1 MAGNTF
7 GTQLRL
13 TTWGESHG
21 PAVGGVLDGFPAG
34 IPLDLSAVDAE
45 LDRRKPRGAAGTPR
59 RESDAVEWLSGLH
72 PEPDAQGRRLS
83 LGTPIAFLVRN
94 SNTQSGDY
102 TALADVFRP
111 GHADATY
118 QAKYGIRD
126 VRGGGRSSARETV
139 ARVVAGALAK
149 QLLGPEVS
157 VRAAVER
164 AAGISASDPTT
175 WDWSLRE
182 QSVVGCPDLVA
193 SAAIEAEVAR
203 RRDEGDS
210 AGGVIYLEALGVP
223 AGWGEPVFDKL
234 HAVLGHA
241 LLSINAVKGVEFGD
255 GFDGADLRGSQHND
269 APDADGVV
277 RQNREGGI
285 TGGIS
290 NGRPITARIA
300 FKPVSSI
307 ALNQNALN
315 ADGEM
320 QKLSISGRHDA
331 LVVPR
336 ALPIVEAMT
345 ALALADAMLNH
356 KIQNQK
362 SL

>member
-34 IPLDLSAVDAE
+34 VLLDLAAVDAE

-59 RESDAVEWLSGLH
+59 READSVEWLSGLH
-72 PEPDAQGRRLS
+72 PDPDAQGRRLS

-94 SNTQSGDY
+94 QNTQSADY
-102 TALADVFRP
+102 AALADVFRP

-118 QAKYGIRD
+118 QTKYGIRD

-149 QLLGPEVS
+149 QLLGPSVT

-164 AAGISASDPTT
+164 AAGISSDPTT

-182 QSVVGCPDLVA
+182 QSGVGCPDPVA

-203 RRDEGDS
+203 RRLEGDS
-210 AGGVIYLEALGVP
+210 AGGVVYLEVLGVP
-223 AGWGEPVFDKL
+223 LGWGEPVFDKL

-255 GFDGADLRGSQHND
+255 GFAGADLSGSQHND
-269 APDADGVV
+269 APDADGIV

-307 ALNQNALN
+307 ALAQNALDS
-315 ADGEM
+315 DG
-320 QKLSISGRHDA
+320 QVHQLSIQGRHDA

-336 ALPIVEAMT
+336 ALPIVEAMA
-345 ALALADAMLNH
+345 ALVLADLKLLQ
-356 KIQNQK
+356 KIHNR
-362 SL
+362 

>member
-34 IPLDLSAVDAE
+34 IALDLSAVDAE

-59 RESDAVEWLSGLH
+59 READSVEWLSGMH

-102 TALADVFRP
+102 AALADVFRP

-118 QAKYGIRD
+118 QTKYGIRD

-149 QLLGPEVS
+149 QLLGPEVT
-157 VRAAVER
+157 VRAAVAR
-164 AAGISASDPTT
+164 AAGISASDPNA
-175 WDWSLRE
+175 WNWSLRE

-193 SAAIEAEVAR
+193 SAAIEEEVAR
-203 RRDEGDS
+203 RRGEGDS
-210 AGGVIYLEALGVP
+210 AGGVIYLEVLGIP

-255 GFDGADLRGSQHND
+255 GFAGADLSGSQHND

-290 NGRPITARIA
+290 NGQPITARIA

-307 ALNQNALN
+307 SLAQNALS
-315 ADGEM
+315 ADGEVH
-320 QKLSISGRHDA
+320 QLSIQGRHDA

-336 ALPIVEAMT
+336 ALPIVEAMA
-345 ALALADAMLNH
+345 ALTLADAMLAQR
-356 KIQNQK
+356 IQSHQ
-362 SL
+362 L

>member
-59 RESDAVEWLSGLH
+59 RESAAVEWLSGLH

-149 QLLGPEVS
+149 QLLGPEVT

-193 SAAIEAEVAR
+193 SAAIEAEVVR

>member
-21 PAVGGVLDGFPAG
+21 PAVGGVLDCFPAG
-34 IPLDLSAVDAE
+34 VLLDLASVDAE

-59 RESDAVEWLSGLH
+59 READAVEWLSGLH
-72 PEPDAQGRRLS
+72 PEPVAEGRRLT

-94 SNTQSGDY
+94 QNTQSADY
-102 TALADVFRP
+102 AALADVFRP

-118 QAKYGIRD
+118 QTKYGIRD

-149 QLLGPEVS
+149 QLLGPSVT

-164 AAGISASDPTT
+164 AAGISSDPTT

-182 QSVVGCPDLVA
+182 QSGVGCPDPVA

-203 RRDEGDS
+203 RRLEGDS
-210 AGGVIYLEALGVP
+210 AGGVVYLEVLGVP
-223 AGWGEPVFDKL
+223 LGWGEPVFDKL

-255 GFDGADLRGSQHND
+255 GFAGADLSGSQHND
-269 APDADGVV
+269 APDADGIV

-307 ALNQNALN
+307 ALAQNALDS
-315 ADGEM
+315 DG
-320 QKLSISGRHDA
+320 QVHQLSIQGRHDA

-336 ALPIVEAMT
+336 ALPIVEAMA
-345 ALALADAMLNH
+345 ALVLADLKLLQ
-356 KIQNQK
+356 KIHNR
-362 SL
+362 

>member
-7 GTQLRL
+7 GMQLRL

-21 PAVGGVLDGFPAG
+21 PAVGGVLDGFPSG
-34 IPLDLSAVDAE
+34 ISLDLRAVDAD

-59 RESDAVEWLSGLH
+59 RESDSVEWLSGLH
-72 PEPDAQGRRLS
+72 PDPDEQGRRLS

-102 TALADVFRP
+102 AALTDVFRP

-118 QAKYGIRD
+118 QTKYGIRD

-149 QLLGPEVS
+149 QLLGSDVT

-164 AAGISASDPTT
+164 AAGISASDPAT
-175 WDWSLRE
+175 WDWSLRD
-182 QSVVGCPDLVA
+182 QSVVGCPDLAA

-203 RRDEGDS
+203 RRGEGDS
-210 AGGVIYLEALGVP
+210 AGGVVYLEVLGVP

-234 HAVLGHA
+234 HAVLGHV

-255 GFDGADLRGSQHND
+255 GFVGADLRGSLHND
-269 APDADGVV
+269 APDSDGIV

-307 ALNQNALN
+307 ALRQNALS
-315 ADGEM
+315 ADGEVH
-320 QKLSISGRHDA
+320 QLNVQGRHDA

-336 ALPIVEAMT
+336 ALPIVEAMA
-345 ALALADAMLNH
+345 ALTLADAMLVQR
-356 KIQNQK
+356 IQ
-362 SL
+362 SH

>member
-34 IPLDLSAVDAE
+34 IALDLHAVAAE

-59 RESDAVEWLSGLH
+59 READAVEWLSGLH
-72 PEPDAQGRRLS
+72 PEADAHGRRVS
-83 LGTPIAFLVRN
+83 LGTPVAFLVRN
-94 SNTQSGDY
+94 QNTQSGDY
-102 TALADVFRP
+102 AGLAEVFRP

-149 QLLGPEVS
+149 QLLGPTIT

-164 AAGISASDPTT
+164 AAGISASDPST
-175 WDWSLRE
+175 WDWTLRD
-182 QSVVGCPDLVA
+182 QSAVGCPDLTA
-193 SAAIEAEVAR
+193 SAAIEEEVAR
-203 RRDEGDS
+203 RRGEGDS
-210 AGGVIYLEALGVP
+210 AGGVIYLEVLGVP

-255 GFDGADLRGSQHND
+255 GFAGADLRGSQHND

-290 NGRPITARIA
+290 NGRPLTARIA

-307 ALNQNALN
+307 ALAQNALN
-315 ADGEM
+315 AQGEL
-320 QKLSISGRHDA
+320 QTLSILGRHDA

-336 ALPIVEAMT
+336 AVPIVESMV
-345 ALALADAMLNH
+345 ALALADAMLLQRIH
-356 KIQNQK
+356 
-362 SL
+362 S

>member
-34 IPLDLSAVDAE
+34 ITLDLHAVAAE

-59 RESDAVEWLSGLH
+59 READAVEWLSGLH
-72 PEPDAQGRRLS
+72 PEADAHGRRVS
-83 LGTPIAFLVRN
+83 LGTPVAFLVRN
-94 SNTQSGDY
+94 QNTQSGDY
-102 TALADVFRP
+102 AGLAEVFRP

-139 ARVVAGALAK
+139 ARVVAGALSK
-149 QLLGPEVS
+149 QLLGPAIT
-157 VRAAVER
+157 VRAAVEC
-164 AAGISASDPTT
+164 AAGISASDPST
-175 WDWSLRE
+175 WDWTLRD
-182 QSVVGCPDLVA
+182 QSAVGCPDLTA
-193 SAAIEAEVAR
+193 SAAIEEEVAR
-203 RRDEGDS
+203 RRGEGDS
-210 AGGVIYLEALGVP
+210 AGGVIYLEVLGVP

-255 GFDGADLRGSQHND
+255 GFEGADLRGSQHND

-290 NGRPITARIA
+290 NGRPLTARIA

-307 ALNQNALN
+307 ALAQNALN
-315 ADGEM
+315 AQGER
-320 QKLSISGRHDA
+320 QTLSISGRHDA

-336 ALPIVEAMT
+336 AVPIVESMV
-345 ALALADAMLNH
+345 ALALADAMLLQRIH
-356 KIQNQK
+356 
-362 SL
+362 S

>member
-102 TALADVFRP
+102 AALADVFRP

-255 GFDGADLRGSQHND
+255 GFAGADLRGSQHND

>member
-1 MAGNTF
+1 MSGNTIGSLF
-7 GTQLRL
+7 AV
-13 TTWGESHG
+13 TTAGESHG
-21 PAVGGVLDGFPAG
+21 PGLVAIVDGTPPGVLLSEA
-34 IPLDLSAVDAE
+34 DLQGD
-45 LDRRKPRGAAGTPR
+45 LDRRKPGQSQFTTQR
-59 RESDAVEWLSGLH
+59 REEDTVEIISGVF
-72 PEPDAQGRRLS
+72 EGRTT
-83 LGTPIAFLVRN
+83 GTPIGLLIRN
-94 SNTQSGDY
+94 EDQRSKDY
-102 TALADVFRP
+102 SAIADVFRP
-111 GHADATY
+111 AHADYTY
-118 QAKYGIRD
+118 AHKYGIRD
-126 VRGGGRSSARETV
+126 YRGGGRSSARETV

-149 QLLGPEVS
+149 QLLGPEVT

-182 QSVVGCPDLVA
+182 QSGVGCPDLVA
-193 SAAIEAEVAR
+193 SAAIEEEVAR
-203 RRDEGDS
+203 RRGEGDS
-210 AGGVIYLEALGVP
+210 AGGVVYLEVLGVP

-255 GFDGADLRGSQHND
+255 GFAGADLRGSQHND

-307 ALNQNALN
+307 ALSQNALN
-315 ADGEM
+315 AEGEV
-320 QKLSISGRHDA
+320 KNLSISGRHDA

-336 ALPIVEAMT
+336 ALPIVEAMA
-345 ALALADAMLNH
+345 ALTLADAMLAQR
-356 KIQNQK
+356 IQSHQ
-362 SL
+362 L

>member
-34 IPLDLSAVDAE
+34 IALDLHAVAAE

-59 RESDAVEWLSGLH
+59 READAVEWLSGLH
-72 PEPDAQGRRLS
+72 PEADAHGRRVS
-83 LGTPIAFLVRN
+83 LGTPVAFLVRN
-94 SNTQSGDY
+94 QNTQSGDY
-102 TALADVFRP
+102 AGLAEVFRP

-149 QLLGPEVS
+149 QLLGPTIT

-164 AAGISASDPTT
+164 AAGISASDPST
-175 WDWSLRE
+175 WDWTLRD
-182 QSVVGCPDLVA
+182 QSAVGCPDLAA
-193 SAAIEAEVAR
+193 SAAIGEEVAR
-203 RRDEGDS
+203 RRGEGDS
-210 AGGVIYLEALGVP
+210 AGGVIYLEVLGVP

-255 GFDGADLRGSQHND
+255 GFEGADLRGSQHND

-290 NGRPITARIA
+290 NGRPLTARIA

-307 ALNQNALN
+307 ALAQNALN
-315 ADGEM
+315 AQGELRT
-320 QKLSISGRHDA
+320 LSISGRHDA

-336 ALPIVEAMT
+336 AVPIVESMV
-345 ALALADAMLNH
+345 ALALADAMLLQRIH
-356 KIQNQK
+356 
-362 SL
+362 S

>member
-34 IPLDLSAVDAE
+34 IALDLHAVAAE
-45 LDRRKPRGAAGTPR
+45 LDRRKPRGAAVTPR
-59 RESDAVEWLSGLH
+59 READAVEWLSGLH
-72 PEPDAQGRRLS
+72 PEADAHGRRVS
-83 LGTPIAFLVRN
+83 LGTPVAFLVRN
-94 SNTQSGDY
+94 QNTQSGDY
-102 TALADVFRP
+102 AGLAEVFRP

-149 QLLGPEVS
+149 QLLGPTIT

-164 AAGISASDPTT
+164 AAGISASDPST
-175 WDWSLRE
+175 WDWTLRD
-182 QSVVGCPDLVA
+182 QSAVGCPDLAA
-193 SAAIEAEVAR
+193 SAAIEEEVAR
-203 RRDEGDS
+203 RRGEGDS
-210 AGGVIYLEALGVP
+210 AGGVIYLEVLGVP

-255 GFDGADLRGSQHND
+255 GFEGADLRGSQHND

-290 NGRPITARIA
+290 NGRPLTARIA

-307 ALNQNALN
+307 ALAQNALN
-315 ADGEM
+315 AQGELRT
-320 QKLSISGRHDA
+320 LSISGRHDA

-336 ALPIVEAMT
+336 AVPIVESMV
-345 ALALADAMLNH
+345 ALALADAMLLQRIH
-356 KIQNQK
+356 
-362 SL
+362 S